1 MGSCVSTRRQ
11 VAQQKAKDNLSGS
24 KVHIKIDSVEAADR
38 MSKLR
43 PSIKYADGEISD
55 LLRRAEGGHRLEL
68 ELMHLNREISSAI
81 AILKKREIPSQKNLC
96 LAVTKLE
103 KIPSS

>member
-1 MGSCVSTRRQ
+1 
-11 VAQQKAKDNLSGS
+11 VAHQKATDNLSGS

-43 PSIKYADGEISD
+43 PSIKYADYEISD
-55 LLRRAEGGHRLEL
+55 LLRRAEGGLKLEL

-81 AILKKREIPSQKNLC
+81 AILKKREIPSQKICILQ
-96 LAVTKLE
+96 
-103 KIPSS
+103 